1 MLYGVLVN
9 GVVVVTD
16 AEHGLPIVE
25 MDQPEPPAGYRVDQ
39 KWTTSPTSLVRYY
52 DIVPIEG
59 TAEEASLELSK
70 LQFRSLPDEAA
81 YLVRALADEW
91 IAGET
96 YYGPGDQSGAL
107 QSRVRYQGRLFKCL
121 QSHTAQDAW
130 TPVDA
135 PSLWAEILPGQA
147 GNEPGDGSYAEW
159 AQPEST
165 NGYATGDR
173 VAHNGHVWE
182 SKVDDN
188 VWEPGVSGT
197 ESLWTDLGEI
207 PTDKEA

>member
-9 GVVVVTD
+9 DVVVITD

-25 MDQPEPPAGYRVDQ
+25 MDQPEPPEGYRVDP

-70 LQFRSLPDEAA
+70 LQFRSLPDDAA
-81 YLVRALADEW
+81 YLFRALADEW

-96 YYGPGDQSGAL
+96 YYGPNDPSGIL
-107 QSRVRYQGRLFKCL
+107 QSRVRYKGRFFKCL
-121 QSHTAQDAW
+121 QTHTAQETW

-147 GNEPGDGSYAEW
+147 GNEPEDGSYAEW
-159 AQPEST
+159 VQPDST
-165 NGYATGDR
+165 NGYATGDK
-173 VAHNGHVWE
+173 VTHNGHIWE
-182 SKVDDN
+182 SKVDSN
-188 VWEPGVSGT
+188 IWEPGVSGT